1 MRISDSPEIDDH
13 SIYPKIDSPVRILST
28 TESLQLEWD
37 IDVTRPFLSIAVIP
51 GLFWAVAGGY
61 AVYRLYG
68 PNDGAWWVWLLGGL
82 HVSLT
87 LAGLAGA
94 IYWMKARPLDEA
106 LSLST
111 DESLHWVRR
120 MFVRANPSIS
130 PLSESILIIPRD
142 AVGKPV
148 SLSLAGRFNGAAQR
162 TVIPVAVDQP
172 ESLRQDV
179 ITLVLWFI
187 DRTGLPV
194 PVCEHLPD
202 EDDSSKEIV
211 DATESTPASPVSVHG
226 NPLTGPRGFENG
238 GREIVDR

>member
-13 SIYPKIDSPVRILST
+13 SIYPRIDSPVRILST
-28 TESLQLEWD
+28 IESLQLEWD

-82 HVSLT
+82 HLTLT

-106 LSLST
+106 LALST
-111 DESLHWVRR
+111 EESLHWVRR

-130 PLSESILIIPRD
+130 SLEDSILIIPRD
-142 AVGKPV
+142 DAGKPA
-148 SLSLAGRFNGAAQR
+148 SLSLAGRFNGATQR
-162 TVIPVAVDQP
+162 TVIPVAENQP

-187 DRTGLPV
+187 ERTGLPIR
-194 PVCEHLPD
+194 VCERLPD
-202 EDDSSKEIV
+202 EDDSSTGIADGAE
-211 DATESTPASPVSVHG
+211 TSASPLSVHG
-226 NPLTGPRGFENG
+226 NPLTSPRGFENG
-238 GREIVDR
+238 GREVVDR